1 MNFKE
6 FESSFSEY
14 LDSKRDCENHECI
27 AFIRDDETG
36 NALIVAHCTQDEA
49 MMMIFVIAR
58 KLGITLKRLAY
69 MCIAIDSDKDASRA
83 LEDLV
88 KESNKK
94 ERLKKAIAS
103 VEKAKAATSVGKAD
117 IALDTSGNPDCNAD
131 KNNDESQK
139 SESKKSPKNED
150 CDFDKCDEI
159 ADVISAVLMDV
170 LKSLDD

>member
-14 LDSKRDCENHECI
+14 IDSKRDCENHECI

-36 NALIVAHCTQDEA
+36 NALIAAHCTQDEA

-58 KLGITLKRLAY
+58 KCGITLKELAY
-69 MCIAIDSDKDASRA
+69 MCIAIDIDKDASRA
-83 LEDLV
+83 LEGLI
-88 KESNKK
+88 KEINKQ
-94 ERLKKAIAS
+94 ERFKKAIAS
-103 VEKAKAATSVGKAD
+103 AGKAD
-117 IALDTSGNPDCNAD
+117 IASDNA
-131 KNNDESQK
+131 KSSDESQK
-139 SESKKSPKNED
+139 SPRDGEG
-150 CDFDKCDEI
+150 DFDKDEI

>member
-36 NALIVAHCTQDEA
+36 NALIAAHCTQDEA
-49 MMMIFVIAR
+49 MMMIFAIAR

-69 MCIAIDSDKDASRA
+69 MCIAIDSDKDASKA
-83 LEDLV
+83 LDNIV
-88 KESNKK
+88 KASDKSEKI
-94 ERLKKAIAS
+94 KKAIVS
-103 VEKAKAATSVGKAD
+103 VEKAKAT
-117 IALDTSGNPDCNAD
+117 LYAD
-131 KNNDESQK
+131 KNSDESQK
-139 SESKKSPKNED
+139 SESQKSQKNDEG
-150 CDFDKCDEI
+150 DFDKDEI

>member
-6 FESSFSEY
+6 FSKAFSEY
-14 LDSKRDCENHECI
+14 FDEKGSNRKLIAYIEDGDS
-27 AFIRDDETG
+27 DDG
-36 NALIVAHCTQDEA
+36 LLAVRCTQDEA
-49 MMMIFVIAR
+49 MRMIFVIAR
-58 KLGITLKRLAY
+58 KCGITLKELAY

-83 LEDLV
+83 LEGLI
-88 KESNKK
+88 KESNKQ

-103 VEKAKAATSVGKAD
+103 VEKAKASTASAGKAD
-117 IALDTSGNPDCNAD
+117 IALDTSGNPDRNAD

-139 SESKKSPKNED
+139 SPRDGEG
-150 CDFDKCDEI
+150 DFDKDEI

>member
-36 NALIVAHCTQDEA
+36 NALIAAHCTQDEA

-58 KLGITLKRLAY
+58 KLGITLKELAY
-69 MCIAIDSDKDASRA
+69 MCIAIDSDKNASRA
-83 LEDLV
+83 LEGLI
-88 KESNKK
+88 KESNKQ

-103 VEKAKAATSVGKAD
+103 VEKAKAATASAGKAD
-117 IALDTSGNPDCNAD
+117 IASDNA
-131 KNNDESQK
+131 KSSDESQK
-139 SESKKSPKNED
+139 SPRDGEG
-150 CDFDKCDEI
+150 DFDKDEI

>member
-36 NALIVAHCTQDEA
+36 DALVAAHCTQEEA
-49 MMMIFVIAR
+49 MQMIFVIAR
-58 KLGITLKRLAY
+58 KCGITLKRLAY

-83 LEDLV
+83 LDDIV
-88 KESNKK
+88 KASSKQEQ
-94 ERLKKAIAS
+94 LKKAIAS
-103 VEKAKAATSVGKAD
+103 VEKAKAATASVRKAD
-117 IALDTSGNPDCNAD
+117 IASDNA
-131 KNNDESQK
+131 KNSDESQK
-139 SESKKSPKNED
+139 SESQKSQKNDEG
-150 CDFDKCDEI
+150 DFDKDEI

-170 LKSLDD
+170 LKSLND

>member
-36 NALIVAHCTQDEA
+36 NALIAAHCTQDEA

-58 KLGITLKRLAY
+58 KCGITLKKLAY
-69 MCIAIDSDKDASRA
+69 MCIAIDSDKDASRV
-83 LEDLV
+83 LEGLI
-88 KESNKK
+88 KESNKQ

-103 VEKAKAATSVGKAD
+103 VEKAKAATASAGKAD
-117 IALDTSGNPDCNAD
+117 IASDNA
-131 KNNDESQK
+131 KSSDESQK
-139 SESKKSPKNED
+139 SPRDGEG
-150 CDFDKCDEI
+150 DFDKDEI

>member
-6 FESSFSEY
+6 FSNAFSEY
-14 LDSKRDCENHECI
+14 FDDKGSNRKLIAYIEDRDSNDVLLATRCTHE
-27 AFIRDDETG
+27 
-36 NALIVAHCTQDEA
+36 EA
-49 MMMIFVIAR
+49 MQMIFVIAR
-58 KLGITLKRLAY
+58 KCGITLKELAY

-83 LEDLV
+83 LEGLV
-88 KESNKK
+88 KESNKQ

-117 IALDTSGNPDCNAD
+117 IASDNA
-131 KNNDESQK
+131 KNSDESQK
-139 SESKKSPKNED
+139 SPRDGEG
-150 CDFDKCDEI
+150 DFDKDEI